1 MEAEYIALSQSM
13 RDLIPLRE
21 TIKEFQQH
29 VLASNAHNLRTST
42 LSKAFHPIPQSIVF
56 EDNDSCLR
64 LASLGKM
71 SPRTKHIAI
80 PYHFFHSKIE
90 DWKSKLYPL
99 ILKNSWQINSPKV
112 FRNLNLFN
120 LENLYAVGNF
130 TCSEESQ
137 DI

>member
-29 VLASNAHNLRTST
+29 VLSSNAHNLQTST
-42 LSKAFHPIPQSIVF
+42 ISKAFHSIPQSTVF

-71 SPRTKHIAI
+71 FQRTKHIAI
-80 PYHFFHSKIE
+80 PYHFF
-90 DWKSKLYPL
+90 
-99 ILKNSWQINSPKV
+99 
-112 FRNLNLFN
+112 
-120 LENLYAVGNF
+120 
-130 TCSEESQ
+130 CS
-137 DI
+137 